1 MDYDSSICYIVFLQD
16 LSSSLNISSENIKN
30 NDRPSAVSNL
40 TSLNYPLLQ
49 QAVYLLIFREI
60 LVERWRAVVQL
71 QRTKFRQDSRSQI
84 ES

>member
-1 MDYDSSICYIVFLQD
+1 MDYDSSICYIAFLQD
-16 LSSSLNISSENIKN
+16 LSSSLNISSENTKN

-71 QRTKFRQDSRSQI
+71 QRTKFRQDSRS
-84 ES
+84 

>member
-40 TSLNYPLLQ
+40 NSLNYPLLQ

-60 LVERWRAVVQL
+60 LVERWRAAVQL
-71 QRTKFRQDSRSQI
+71 QRTKFRQDSRS
-84 ES
+84 

>member
-40 TSLNYPLLQ
+40 NSLNYPLLQ
-49 QAVYLLIFREI
+49 QAVYLLIFREN
-60 LVERWRAVVQL
+60 LVERWRAAVQL
-71 QRTKFRQDSRSQI
+71 QRTKFRHDSRS
-84 ES
+84 